1 MLSGL
6 FFKYRLP
13 YPAVLTAALAVI
25 VAALLACGGDAEPS
39 TPPQAPETPTVAP
52 TSRPAVSATVNPG
65 PRPTDV
71 PSASTAPS
79 ATDTPASEPTTVPSA
94 PTLAPPTE
102 EELGGGSPEL
112 FVQVFDQ
119 GREGS
124 SFRPTS
130 EFAAAAQPLAEGEK
144 LKVGIIF
151 VGSQRDL
158 GWNQASASGADYLEQ
173 VFSDVEVLRAEN
185 IPETVAVQAV
195 AEQMIQ
201 DGATIVIP
209 TSFGYS
215 DPIKAI
221 IDKHP
226 EVMFLHLGDLEIFEN
241 YGSFFANIWQLE
253 YAAGRAAGSSTTS
266 NKLGFIAAFPIP
278 SSLLNINAFHLGA
291 QSVNPD
297 VETTVVFTSDW
308 CDPGKQVTAVKTMT
322 DVGVDA
328 LSLQQD
334 CTKTVVEAA
343 ERAGAW
349 VTGFHYDA
357 SAAAPNYWITG
368 ATWNWGPIM
377 AQVVHEIRTGVYRS
391 SVKLA
396 GIEAGWAKLA
406 PLGGGVSDETRQMV
420 LDTVEG
426 LRDGSISPFTGPIYD
441 QDGGVRIAEGETATD
456 EYLQGVDW
464 LAQGIVGRTN

>member
-6 FFKYRLP
+6 FTKFRSPIL
-13 YPAVLTAALAVI
+13 PAVLTASLVALLSVALA
-25 VAALLACGGDAEPS
+25 ACGESHPTATE
-39 TPPQAPETPTVAP
+39 APLA
-52 TSRPAVSATVNPG
+52 PG
-65 PRPTDV
+65 PTATAV
-71 PSASTAPS
+71 PAGFVPDLPLPS
-79 ATDTPASEPTTVPSA
+79 SEQ
-94 PTLAPPTE
+94 
-102 EELGGGSPEL
+102 LGGGSPQE
-112 FVQVFDQ
+112 FIKVFDE
-119 GREGS
+119 GRANS
-124 SFRPTS
+124 SFRPTAD
-130 EFAAAAQPLAEGEK
+130 FAAAAKPLGEGEN

-158 GWNQASASGADYLEQ
+158 GWNQAAAAGADYVEQ
-173 VFSDVEVLRAEN
+173 TLPNVEVIRAEN
-185 IPETVAVQAV
+185 IPETVEVQAV
-195 AEQMIQ
+195 AEQMIR

-215 DPIKAI
+215 DPTKAI
-221 IDKHP
+221 LEKHP
-226 EVMFLHLGDLEIFEN
+226 EVMFLHLGDLEIYEN

-253 YAAGRAAGSSTTS
+253 YAAGRAAGETTQS

-278 SSLLNINAFHLGA
+278 SSMLNINAFHLGA

-308 CDPGKQVTAVKTMT
+308 CDPAKQVTAVNTMT
-322 DVGVDA
+322 DAGVDV

-334 CTKTVVEAA
+334 CTKTVIEAA
-343 ERAGAW
+343 ERAGVS

-357 SAAAPNYWITG
+357 SAAAPNSWITG

-377 AQVVHEIRTGVYRS
+377 AQVIHEIRTGVYQS

-396 GIEAGWAKLA
+396 GIEAGWARLA
-406 PLGGGVSDETRQMV
+406 PFGTSVPEETRQLV

-426 LRDGSISPFTGPIYD
+426 LRDGSIQPFTGPIYD
-441 QDGGVRIAEGETATD
+441 QDGEVRIAEGEVATD

-464 LAQGIVGRTN
+464 LVQGIVGRTN

>member
-6 FFKYRLP
+6 FTKIRLP
-13 YPAVLTAALAVI
+13 IPAVLTVALAVL
-25 VAALLACGGDAEPS
+25 VAAMLACGES
-39 TPPQAPETPTVAP
+39 ETPTPTSAPPGLAP
-52 TSRPAVSATVNPG
+52 TA
-65 PRPTDV
+65 
-71 PSASTAPS
+71 
-79 ATDTPASEPTTVPSA
+79 
-94 PTLAPPTE
+94 TLAPPAPASLAAPSME
-102 EELGGGSPEL
+102 LLGGGSPDE
-112 FVQVFDQ
+112 FMEVFEQ
-119 GREGS
+119 GRANS
-124 SFRPTS
+124 SFRPTGD
-130 EFAAAAQPLAEGEK
+130 FAAAARPLAEGEK

-158 GWNQASASGADYLEQ
+158 GWNQAAASGADYLEQ
-173 VFSDVEVLRAEN
+173 VFPDVEVLRAEN
-185 IPETVAVQAV
+185 VPETVEVQAV
-195 AEQMIQ
+195 AEQMIR

-215 DPIKAI
+215 DPTKAI
-221 IDKHP
+221 IEKHP
-226 EVMFLHLGDLEIFEN
+226 EIMFLHLGDLEIFEN

-253 YAAGRAAGSSTTS
+253 YAAGRAAVKVTKS

-308 CDPGKQVTAVKTMT
+308 CDPAKQVTAVNTMT
-322 DVGVDA
+322 DVGVDV

-343 ERAGAW
+343 ERAEVW

-377 AQVVHEIRTGVYRS
+377 AQIIHEIRTGVYRS

-406 PLGGGVSDETRQMV
+406 PFGGSVDDETRQLV

-441 QDGGVRIAEGETATD
+441 QDGGVRIADGETATD

>member
-6 FFKYRLP
+6 LTKHRFP
-13 YPAVLTAALAVI
+13 IIPAVLTALLAVLI
-25 VAALLACGGDAEPS
+25 FSLLACGEADPTA
-39 TPPQAPETPTVAP
+39 TVAP
-52 TSRPAVSATVNPG
+52 SVSLPELAL
-65 PRPTDV
+65 
-71 PSASTAPS
+71 PS
-79 ATDTPASEPTTVPSA
+79 
-94 PTLAPPTE
+94 TE
-102 EELGGGSPEL
+102 QLGGGSQQK
-112 FVQVFDQ
+112 FIDVFDE
-119 GREGS
+119 GRANS
-124 SFRPTS
+124 SFRPTGD
-130 EFAAAAQPLAEGEK
+130 FAAAAEPLGEGEK

-158 GWNQASASGADYLEQ
+158 GWNQAAAAGADYVEQ
-173 VFSDVEVLRAEN
+173 TLPDIEVIRAEN
-185 IPETVAVQAV
+185 IPETAQVQAV
-195 AEQMIQ
+195 AEQMIR

-215 DPIKAI
+215 DPTKAI
-221 IDKHP
+221 LEKHP
-226 EVMFLHLGDLEIFEN
+226 EIVFLHLGDLEIYEN

-253 YAAGRAAGSSTTS
+253 YAAGRAAGKTTQS

-291 QSVNPD
+291 RSVNPD
-297 VETTVVFTSDW
+297 AETTVVFTSDW

-322 DVGVDA
+322 DAGVDV

-334 CTKTVVEAA
+334 CTKTVIEAA
-343 ERAGAW
+343 ERAGVW

-368 ATWNWGPIM
+368 ATWNWGPVM
-377 AQVVHEIRTGVYRS
+377 AQVIHEIRTGVYQS

-406 PLGGGVSDETRQMV
+406 PFGSGVPDETKQLV

-464 LAQGIVGRTN
+464 LVQGIVGRTN

>member
-6 FFKYRLP
+6 FTKLTIP
-13 YPAVLTAALAVI
+13 IPAVLAAAMIAL
-25 VAALLACGGDAEPS
+25 VAAMMACGGEA
-39 TPPQAPETPTVAP
+39 AP
-52 TSRPAVSATVNPG
+52 TAT
-65 PRPTDV
+65 
-71 PSASTAPS
+71 
-79 ATDTPASEPTTVPSA
+79 SA
-94 PTLAPPTE
+94 PLAPPPTATAVPPGFVPDLALPSKE
-102 EELGGGSPEL
+102 LLGGGSPQK
-112 FVQVFDQ
+112 FIQVFDE
-119 GREGS
+119 GRADS
-124 SFRPTS
+124 SFRPAS
-130 EFAAAAQPLAEGEK
+130 EFAAAAKPLGEGEK
-144 LKVGIIF
+144 LKVGVIF

-158 GWNQASASGADYLEQ
+158 GWNQAAAAGADYVEQ
-173 VFSDVEVLRAEN
+173 TLPDVEVIRAEN
-185 IPETVAVQAV
+185 IPETVEVQAV
-195 AEQMIQ
+195 AEQMIR
-201 DGATIVIP
+201 DGASIVIP

-215 DPIKAI
+215 DPTKAI
-221 IDKHP
+221 LEKHP
-226 EVMFLHLGDLEIFEN
+226 EIVFLHLGDLEIYEN

-253 YAAGRAAGSSTTS
+253 YAAGRAAGKTTQS

-322 DVGVDA
+322 DAGVDV

-334 CTKTVVEAA
+334 CTKTVIEAA
-343 ERAGAW
+343 ERAGVW

-357 SAAAPNYWITG
+357 STAAPNYWITG

-377 AQVVHEIRTGVYRS
+377 AQVIHEIRTGVYQS

-406 PLGGGVSDETRQMV
+406 PFGGSVPEETQTLV

-441 QDGGVRIAEGETATD
+441 QDGEVRIAEGETATD

>member
-1 MLSGL
+1 MRALLSGL
-6 FFKYRLP
+6 FSKFRLP
-13 YPAVLTAALAVI
+13 HTAVLTAALAVV
-25 VAALLACGGDAEPS
+25 VAAMLACGEGH
-39 TPPQAPETPTVAP
+39 TPTALPATPTVVVEAP
-52 TSRPAVSATVNPG
+52 TDSPAPV
-65 PRPTDV
+65 PTDV
-71 PSASTAPS
+71 PAVASLELPS
-79 ATDTPASEPTTVPSA
+79 
-94 PTLAPPTE
+94 TE
-102 EELGGGSPEL
+102 QLGGGSPDL
-112 FVQVFDQ
+112 FIQVFDD
-119 GREGS
+119 GRAGS
-124 SFRPTS
+124 DFRPTS

-151 VGSQRDL
+151 VGSQQDL
-158 GWNQASASGADYLEQ
+158 GWNQAAASGADYLEQ
-173 VFSDVEVLRAEN
+173 VFGDVEVLRAEN
-185 IPETVAVQAV
+185 IPETVEVQAV
-195 AEQMIQ
+195 AEQMIEQ
-201 DGATIVIP
+201 GATIVIP

-253 YAAGRAAGSSTTS
+253 YAAGRAAGTATTS

-278 SSLLNINAFHLGA
+278 SSMLNINAFHLGA

-322 DVGVDA
+322 DVGVDV

-334 CTKTVVEAA
+334 CTKTVIEAA
-343 ERAGAW
+343 ERAGVW

-377 AQVVHEIRTGVYRS
+377 AQIVHEIRTGLYQS

-406 PLGGGVSDETRQMV
+406 PFGGGVDDETQQLV

-426 LRDGSISPFTGPIYD
+426 LRDGSIQPFTGPIYD

-464 LAQGIVGRTN
+464 LAQGVVGRTN

>member
-1 MLSGL
+1 MRDLLSGL
-6 FFKYRLP
+6 FAKLRLSNL
-13 YPAVLTAALAVI
+13 AVLTAVLAVL
-25 VAALLACGGDAEPS
+25 VAAAIACGAETQDTIATS
-39 TPPQAPETPTVAP
+39 APDLA
-52 TSRPAVSATVNPG
+52 
-65 PRPTDV
+65 
-71 PSASTAPS
+71 APS
-79 ATDTPASEPTTVPSA
+79 VEQ
-94 PTLAPPTE
+94 
-102 EELGGGSPEL
+102 LGGGSPDK
-112 FVQVFDQ
+112 FIKVFEE
-119 GREGS
+119 GRAGS
-124 SFRPTS
+124 SFRPTAD
-130 EFAAAAQPLAEGEK
+130 FAAAAKPPGEGEK
-144 LKVGIIF
+144 LKLGIIF

-158 GWNQASASGADYLEQ
+158 GWNQAASAGADYVEQ
-173 VFSDVEVLRAEN
+173 VFPDIEVLRAEN
-185 IPETVAVQAV
+185 IPETVEVQAV
-195 AEQMIQ
+195 AEQMIDQ
-201 DGATIVIP
+201 GATIVIP
-209 TSFGYS
+209 TSFGHS
-215 DPIKAI
+215 DPTKAI
-221 IDKHP
+221 IEKHP

-253 YAAGRAAGSSTTS
+253 YAAGRAAGKTTQS

-278 SSLLNINAFHLGA
+278 SSMLNINAFHLGA

-308 CDPGKQVTAVKTMT
+308 CDPAKQVTAVSTMT
-322 DVGVDA
+322 DAGVDV

-343 ERAGAW
+343 ERAGVW

-377 AQVVHEIRTGVYRS
+377 AQIIQEIRTGIYKS

-406 PLGGGVSDETRQMV
+406 PFGAGVPEETRTLV

-426 LRDGSISPFTGPIYD
+426 LRDGSIQPFTGPIYD
-441 QDGGVRIAEGETATD
+441 QDGTVRIAAGETATD

-464 LAQGIVGRTN
+464 LAEGIVGRTN

>member
-6 FFKYRLP
+6 FTKFRFP
-13 YPAVLTAALAVI
+13 FPAVLTATLAVL
-25 VAALLACGGDAEPS
+25 VVALLACGGEAD
-39 TPPQAPETPTVAP
+39 AP
-52 TSRPAVSATVNPG
+52 TA
-65 PRPTDV
+65 
-71 PSASTAPS
+71 
-79 ATDTPASEPTTVPSA
+79 TTVPDTPPPTATPAPPAASLAA
-94 PTLAPPTE
+94 PTME
-102 EELGGGSPEL
+102 QLGGGSPEK
-112 FVQVFDQ
+112 FMEVFEQ
-119 GREGS
+119 GRARS

-130 EFAAAAQPLAEGEK
+130 EFAAAARPLAEGEK

-151 VGSQRDL
+151 TGSQRDL
-158 GWNQASASGADYLEQ
+158 GWNQASAAGADYVEQ
-173 VFSDVEVLRAEN
+173 AFPDIEVLRAEN
-185 IPETVAVQAV
+185 IPETVEVQAV
-195 AEQMIQ
+195 AEQMIR

-226 EVMFLHLGDLEIFEN
+226 EVMFLHLGDLDIFEN

-253 YAAGRAAGSSTTS
+253 YAAGRAAGTVTKS
-266 NKLGFIAAFPIP
+266 NKLGFIGAFPIP
-278 SSLLNINAFHLGA
+278 PTLLNINAFHLGA

-297 VETTVVFTSDW
+297 VSTTVVLTNDW

-322 DVGVDA
+322 DAGVDV

-343 ERAGAW
+343 ERAEVW

-357 SAAAPNYWITG
+357 SAAAPGYWLTG

-377 AQVVHEIRTGVYRS
+377 AQVIHEIRTGVYRS

-406 PLGGGVSDETRQMV
+406 PFGGSVSEDTQQLV
-420 LDTVEG
+420 LDTVGG

-441 QDGGVRIAEGETATD
+441 QDGEVRIAAGETATD
-456 EYLQGVDW
+456 AYLQGVDW

>member
-6 FFKYRLP
+6 FAKLRLSNL
-13 YPAVLTAALAVI
+13 AVLTAVLAVL
-25 VAALLACGGDAEPS
+25 VAAAIACGAE
-39 TPPQAPETPTVAP
+39 TQDT
-52 TSRPAVSATVNPG
+52 
-65 PRPTDV
+65 
-71 PSASTAPS
+71 TAPS
-79 ATDTPASEPTTVPSA
+79 APDLAAPSV
-94 PTLAPPTE
+94 E
-102 EELGGGSPEL
+102 QLGGGSPDKFIE
-112 FVQVFDQ
+112 VFEE
-119 GREGS
+119 GRAGS
-124 SFRPTS
+124 SFRPTAD
-130 EFAAAAQPLAEGEK
+130 FAAAAKPPGEGEK
-144 LKVGIIF
+144 LKLGIIF

-158 GWNQASASGADYLEQ
+158 GWNQAASAGADYVEQ
-173 VFSDVEVLRAEN
+173 VFPDIEVLRAEN
-185 IPETVAVQAV
+185 IPETVEVQAV
-195 AEQMIQ
+195 AEQMIDQ
-201 DGATIVIP
+201 GATIVIP
-209 TSFGYS
+209 TSFGHS
-215 DPIKAI
+215 DPTKAI
-221 IDKHP
+221 IEKHP

-253 YAAGRAAGSSTTS
+253 YAAGRAAGKTTQS

-278 SSLLNINAFHLGA
+278 SSMLNINAFHLGA

-308 CDPGKQVTAVKTMT
+308 CDPAKQVTAVSTMT
-322 DVGVDA
+322 DAGVDV

-343 ERAGAW
+343 ERAGVW

-377 AQVVHEIRTGVYRS
+377 AQIIQEIRTGVYKS

-406 PLGGGVSDETRQMV
+406 PFGAGVPEETRTLV

-426 LRDGSISPFTGPIYD
+426 LRDGSIQPFTGPIYD
-441 QDGGVRIAEGETATD
+441 QDGTVRIAAGETATD
-456 EYLQGVDW
+456 EYLRGVDW
-464 LAQGIVGRTN
+464 LAEGIVGRTN

>member
-6 FFKYRLP
+6 FTKIRLP
-13 YPAVLTAALAVI
+13 IPAVLTVALAVL
-25 VAALLACGGDAEPS
+25 VAAMLACGES
-39 TPPQAPETPTVAP
+39 ETPTPTSAPPALAP
-52 TSRPAVSATVNPG
+52 TA
-65 PRPTDV
+65 
-71 PSASTAPS
+71 
-79 ATDTPASEPTTVPSA
+79 
-94 PTLAPPTE
+94 TLAPPAPASLAAPSME
-102 EELGGGSPEL
+102 LLGGGSPDE
-112 FVQVFDQ
+112 FMEVFEQ
-119 GREGS
+119 GRANS
-124 SFRPTS
+124 SFRPTGD
-130 EFAAAAQPLAEGEK
+130 FAAAARPLAEGEK

-158 GWNQASASGADYLEQ
+158 GWNQAAASGADYLEQ
-173 VFSDVEVLRAEN
+173 VFPDVEVLRAEN
-185 IPETVAVQAV
+185 VPETVEVQAV
-195 AEQMIQ
+195 AEQMIR

-215 DPIKAI
+215 DPTKAI
-221 IDKHP
+221 IEKHP
-226 EVMFLHLGDLEIFEN
+226 EIMFLHLGDLEIFEN

-253 YAAGRAAGSSTTS
+253 YAAGRAAGKVTKS

-308 CDPGKQVTAVKTMT
+308 CDPAKQVTAVNTMT
-322 DVGVDA
+322 DAGVDV

-343 ERAGAW
+343 ERAEVW

-377 AQVVHEIRTGVYRS
+377 AQIIHEIRTGVYRS

-406 PLGGGVSDETRQMV
+406 PFGGSVDDETRQLV

-441 QDGGVRIAEGETATD
+441 QDGGVRIADGETATD

>member
-1 MLSGL
+1 M
-6 FFKYRLP
+6 
-13 YPAVLTAALAVI
+13 
-25 VAALLACGGDAEPS
+25 E
-39 TPPQAPETPTVAP
+39 Q
-52 TSRPAVSATVNPG
+52 
-65 PRPTDV
+65 
-71 PSASTAPS
+71 
-79 ATDTPASEPTTVPSA
+79 
-94 PTLAPPTE
+94 
-102 EELGGGSPEL
+102 LGGGSPQE
-112 FVQVFDQ
+112 FINVFNE
-119 GREGS
+119 GRAGS
-124 SFRPTS
+124 SFRPTA
-130 EFAAAAQPLAEGEK
+130 EFAAAAKPLADGEK

-158 GWNQASASGADYLEQ
+158 GWNQASASGADYVEQ
-173 VFSDVEVLRAEN
+173 TLPDIEVIRAEN
-185 IPETVAVQAV
+185 IPETVEVQAV

-215 DPIKAI
+215 DPIKSI
-221 IDKHP
+221 LDKHP

-253 YAAGRAAGSSTTS
+253 YAAGRAAGTITKS

-291 QSVNPD
+291 QSVNPE

-308 CDPGKQVTAVKTMT
+308 CDPAKQVTAVATMT
-322 DVGVDA
+322 GAGVDV

-334 CTKTVVEAA
+334 CTKTVIEAA
-343 ERAGAW
+343 ERAGVW

-357 SAAAPNYWITG
+357 SAAAPNYWVTG
-368 ATWNWGPIM
+368 AAWNWGPIM
-377 AQVVHEIRTGVYRS
+377 AQVIHEIRTGVYRS

-406 PLGGGVSDETRQMV
+406 PFGSGVPDETKQLV
-420 LDTVEG
+420 LDTVQG
-426 LRDGSISPFTGPIYD
+426 LREGSISPFTGPVYG
-441 QDGGVRIAEGETATD
+441 QNGEVRIAEGETASD

>member
-6 FFKYRLP
+6 FTKIRLP
-13 YPAVLTAALAVI
+13 IPAVLTIALAVL
-25 VAALLACGGDAEPS
+25 VAAMLACGES
-39 TPPQAPETPTVAP
+39 ETPTPTSAPPALAP
-52 TSRPAVSATVNPG
+52 TA
-65 PRPTDV
+65 
-71 PSASTAPS
+71 
-79 ATDTPASEPTTVPSA
+79 
-94 PTLAPPTE
+94 TLAPPAPASLAAPSME
-102 EELGGGSPEL
+102 LLGGGSPDE
-112 FVQVFDQ
+112 FMKVFEQ
-119 GREGS
+119 GRANS
-124 SFRPTS
+124 SFRPTGD
-130 EFAAAAQPLAEGEK
+130 FAAAARPLAEGEK

-158 GWNQASASGADYLEQ
+158 GWNQAAASGADYLEQ
-173 VFSDVEVLRAEN
+173 VFPDVEVLRAEN
-185 IPETVAVQAV
+185 VPETVEVQAV
-195 AEQMIQ
+195 AEQMIR

-215 DPIKAI
+215 DPTKAI
-221 IDKHP
+221 IEKHP
-226 EVMFLHLGDLEIFEN
+226 EIMFLHLGDLEIFEN

-253 YAAGRAAGSSTTS
+253 YAAGRAAGKVTKS

-291 QSVNPD
+291 QSINPN

-308 CDPGKQVTAVKTMT
+308 CDPAKQVTAVNTMT
-322 DVGVDA
+322 DAGVDV

-343 ERAGAW
+343 ERAEVW

-377 AQVVHEIRTGVYRS
+377 AQIIHEIRTGVYRS

-406 PLGGGVSDETRQMV
+406 PFGGSVDDETRQLV

-441 QDGGVRIAEGETATD
+441 QDGGVRIADGETATD

>member
-6 FFKYRLP
+6 FNKIAIP
-13 YPAVLTAALAVI
+13 IPAVLTAALTALV
-25 VAALLACGGDAEPS
+25 VAAMACGGE
-39 TPPQAPETPTVAP
+39 
-52 TSRPAVSATVNPG
+52 
-65 PRPTDV
+65 
-71 PSASTAPS
+71 
-79 ATDTPASEPTTVPSA
+79 
-94 PTLAPPTE
+94 APPTATSALLVPPPTATAVPPGFVPDLPLPSKE
-102 EELGGGSPEL
+102 LLGGGSPQK
-112 FVQVFDQ
+112 FIQVFDE
-119 GREGS
+119 GRADS

-130 EFAAAAQPLAEGEK
+130 EFAAAAKALGEGEK

-158 GWNQASASGADYLEQ
+158 GWNQAAAAGADYVEQ
-173 VFSDVEVLRAEN
+173 TLPDVEVIRAEN
-185 IPETVAVQAV
+185 IPETVEVQAV
-195 AEQMIQ
+195 AEQMIR

-215 DPIKAI
+215 DPTKAI
-221 IDKHP
+221 LEKHS
-226 EVMFLHLGDLEIFEN
+226 EIVFLHLGDLEIYEN

-253 YAAGRAAGSSTTS
+253 YAAGRAAGKTTKS

-278 SSLLNINAFHLGA
+278 SSMLNINAFHLGA

-322 DVGVDA
+322 DAGIDV

-334 CTKTVVEAA
+334 CTKTVIEAA
-343 ERAGAW
+343 ERAGVW

-377 AQVVHEIRTGVYRS
+377 AQVIHEIRTGVYQS

-406 PLGGGVSDETRQMV
+406 PFGDSVPEETQKLV
-420 LDTVEG
+420 LDAVEG

-441 QDGGVRIAEGETATD
+441 QDGEIRIAEGETASD

-464 LAQGIVGRTN
+464 LVQGVVGRTN

>member
-6 FFKYRLP
+6 STKLRLP
-13 YPAVLTAALAVI
+13 IIAVLTAALAALF
-25 VAALLACGGDAEPS
+25 VALAGCGEADTPAAEL
-39 TPPQAPETPTVAP
+39 A
-52 TSRPAVSATVNPG
+52 
-65 PRPTDV
+65 
-71 PSASTAPS
+71 APS
-79 ATDTPASEPTTVPSA
+79 AAPLDAPSE
-94 PTLAPPTE
+94 E
-102 EELGGGSPEL
+102 QLGGASPQE
-112 FVQVFDQ
+112 FIKVFDE
-119 GREGS
+119 GRAGS
-124 SFRPTS
+124 SFRQTG
-130 EFAAAAQPLAEGEK
+130 EFAAAARPLPDGEK

-158 GWNQASASGADYLEQ
+158 GWNQAASAGADYVEQ
-173 VFSDVEVLRAEN
+173 VLPDVEFLRAEN
-185 IPETVAVQAV
+185 IPETVEVQAV
-195 AEQMIQ
+195 AEQMIEQ
-201 DGATIVIP
+201 GASIVIP

-215 DPIKAI
+215 DPTKAI
-221 IDKHP
+221 IEKHP

-253 YAAGRAAGSSTTS
+253 YAAGRAAGKTTES

-278 SSLLNINAFHLGA
+278 PSLLNINAFHLGA

-297 VETTVVFTSDW
+297 VQTTVVFTSDW
-308 CDPGKQVTAVKTMT
+308 CDPAKQVTAVNTMT
-322 DVGVDA
+322 GAGVDV

-334 CTKTVVEAA
+334 CTKTIVEAA
-343 ERAGAW
+343 EREGVS

-357 SAAAPNYWITG
+357 SAAAPKSWITG

-377 AQVVHEIRTGVYRS
+377 AQIIHEIRTGVYKS

-406 PLGGGVSDETRQMV
+406 PFGSEVPDETKQLV

-426 LRDGSISPFTGPIYD
+426 LRDGSIQPFTGPIYD
-441 QDGGVRIAEGETATD
+441 QDGTVRIAAGETATD

>member
-6 FFKYRLP
+6 IFRYQHLN
-13 YPAVLTAALAVI
+13 PAVLTALLAVL
-25 VAALLACGGDAEPS
+25 VAALLACGAEEHTPEPTS
-39 TPPQAPETPTVAP
+39 PPQPPTAVPAQAATSVP
-52 TSRPAVSATVNPG
+52 T
-65 PRPTDV
+65 
-71 PSASTAPS
+71 
-79 ATDTPASEPTTVPSA
+79 E
-94 PTLAPPTE
+94 APPPTQAAMVAE
-102 EELGGGSPEL
+102 LPLPTMEELGGGSPEL
-112 FVQVFDQ
+112 FIQVFEE
-119 GREGS
+119 GRERS
-124 SFRPTS
+124 EFRPTS
-130 EFAAAAQPLAEGEK
+130 EFAAAARPLAEGEK

-151 VGSQRDL
+151 VGSQQDL
-158 GWNQASASGADYLEQ
+158 GWNQASAAGADYLEQ
-173 VFSDVEVLRAEN
+173 VFNDVEVLRAEN
-185 IPETVAVQAV
+185 IPETVDVQAV
-195 AEQMIQ
+195 AEQMIEQ
-201 DGATIVIP
+201 GATIVIP

-226 EVMFLHLGDLEIFEN
+226 EVMFLHLGDLDIYEN

-253 YAAGRAAGSSTTS
+253 YAAGRAAGSVTESD
-266 NKLGFIAAFPIP
+266 KLGFIAAFPIP
-278 SSLLNINAFHLGA
+278 SSMLNINAFHLGA

-308 CDPGKQVTAVKTMT
+308 CDPAKQVTAVNTLT
-322 DVGVDA
+322 DAGVDA

-343 ERAGAW
+343 ERAGVW

-396 GIEAGWAKLA
+396 GIDAGWAKLA
-406 PLGGGVSDETRQMV
+406 PFGEGVPEETKQLV

-426 LRDGSISPFTGPIYD
+426 LREGGIQPFTGPIYD
-441 QDGGVRIAEGETATD
+441 QDGEIRISDGEVATD

-464 LAQGIVGRTN
+464 LVEGIVGRTN

>member
-6 FFKYRLP
+6 LTKFRFPIL
-13 YPAVLTAALAVI
+13 PAVLTASL
-25 VAALLACGGDAEPS
+25 ALLVLSLVACGEADPTSTTAPLAPGPTS
-39 TPPQAPETPTVAP
+39 TPVPPGYVPDLALPTA
-52 TSRPAVSATVNPG
+52 
-65 PRPTDV
+65 
-71 PSASTAPS
+71 
-79 ATDTPASEPTTVPSA
+79 EQ
-94 PTLAPPTE
+94 
-102 EELGGGSPEL
+102 LGGGSPQE
-112 FVQVFDQ
+112 FIEVFDQ
-119 GREGS
+119 GRANS
-124 SFRPTS
+124 SFRPTGD
-130 EFAAAAQPLAEGEK
+130 FAAAARPLGEGEK

-158 GWNQASASGADYLEQ
+158 GWNQAAASGADYVEQ
-173 VFSDVEVLRAEN
+173 TLPNVEILRAEN
-185 IPETVAVQAV
+185 IPETVEVQAV
-195 AEQMIQ
+195 AEQMIR

-215 DPIKAI
+215 DPTKAI
-221 IDKHP
+221 LEKHP
-226 EVMFLHLGDLEIFEN
+226 ETVFLHLGDLEIYEN

-253 YAAGRAAGSSTTS
+253 YAAGKAAGATTKS

-278 SSLLNINAFHLGA
+278 SSMLNINAFHLGA

-322 DVGVDA
+322 DAGVDV

-334 CTKTVVEAA
+334 CTKTVIEAA
-343 ERAGAW
+343 ERAGVW

-377 AQVVHEIRTGVYRS
+377 AQIIHEIRTGVYRS

-396 GIEAGWAKLA
+396 GIEAGWARLA
-406 PLGGGVSDETRQMV
+406 PFGEAVPEETQQLV

-441 QDGGVRIAEGETATD
+441 QDGEVRIAEGETATD

-464 LAQGIVGRTN
+464 LVQGVVGRTN

>member
-6 FFKYRLP
+6 FTKLTIP
-13 YPAVLTAALAVI
+13 IPAVLAAVLPAL
-25 VAALLACGGDAEPS
+25 VAAMMACGGEA
-39 TPPQAPETPTVAP
+39 AP
-52 TSRPAVSATVNPG
+52 TATSAPLA
-65 PRPTDV
+65 PPPT
-71 PSASTAPS
+71 A
-79 ATDTPASEPTTVPSA
+79 TTVPPGFVPDLALPSA
-94 PTLAPPTE
+94 E
-102 EELGGGSPEL
+102 ILGGGSSQK
-112 FVQVFDQ
+112 FIQVFNN
-119 GREGS
+119 GRANS
-124 SFRPTS
+124 SFRPTG
-130 EFAAAAQPLAEGEK
+130 EFAAAAKPLGEGEK
-144 LKVGIIF
+144 LKIGIIF

-158 GWNQASASGADYLEQ
+158 GWNQAAAAGADYVERTLPN
-173 VFSDVEVLRAEN
+173 VEVIRAEN
-185 IPETVAVQAV
+185 IPETVEVQAV
-195 AEQMIQ
+195 AEQMIR

-215 DPIKAI
+215 DPTKAI
-221 IDKHP
+221 LEKHP
-226 EVMFLHLGDLEIFEN
+226 EIVFLHLGDLEIYEN

-253 YAAGRAAGSSTTS
+253 YAAGRAAGKTTKS

-322 DVGVDA
+322 DAGVDV

-334 CTKTVVEAA
+334 CTKTVIEAA
-343 ERAGAW
+343 ERAGVW

-377 AQVVHEIRTGVYRS
+377 AQVIHEIRTGVYQS

-406 PLGGGVSDETRQMV
+406 PFGGSVPEETQKLV

-441 QDGGVRIAEGETATD
+441 QDGEVRIAEGETATD

-464 LAQGIVGRTN
+464 LVQGVVGRTN

>member
-1 MLSGL
+1 
-6 FFKYRLP
+6 LP
-13 YPAVLTAALAVI
+13 SKEL
-25 VAALLACGGDAEPS
+25 
-39 TPPQAPETPTVAP
+39 
-52 TSRPAVSATVNPG
+52 
-65 PRPTDV
+65 
-71 PSASTAPS
+71 
-79 ATDTPASEPTTVPSA
+79 
-94 PTLAPPTE
+94 
-102 EELGGGSPEL
+102 LGGGSPQK
-112 FVQVFDQ
+112 FIQVFDE
-119 GREGS
+119 GRANS
-124 SFRPTS
+124 SFRPTG
-130 EFAAAAQPLAEGEK
+130 EFAAAAKPLAEGEK

-158 GWNQASASGADYLEQ
+158 GWNQAAAAGADYVEQ
-173 VFSDVEVLRAEN
+173 TLPDIEVIRAEN
-185 IPETVAVQAV
+185 IPETVEVQAV
-195 AEQMIQ
+195 AEQMIR

-215 DPIKAI
+215 DPTKAI
-221 IDKHP
+221 LEKHP
-226 EVMFLHLGDLEIFEN
+226 EIVFLHLGDLEIYEN

-253 YAAGRAAGSSTTS
+253 YAAGRAAGKTTKS

-278 SSLLNINAFHLGA
+278 SSMLNINAFHLGA

-322 DVGVDA
+322 DAGVDV

-334 CTKTVVEAA
+334 CTKTVIEAA
-343 ERAGAW
+343 ERAGVW

-377 AQVVHEIRTGVYRS
+377 AQVIHEIRTGVYQS

-406 PLGGGVSDETRQMV
+406 PFGESVPEETQKLV
-420 LDTVEG
+420 LDSVEG

-441 QDGGVRIAEGETATD
+441 QDGEIRIAEGETATD

-464 LAQGIVGRTN
+464 LVQGVVGRTN

>member
-6 FFKYRLP
+6 LTKIRTPIL
-13 YPAVLTAALAVI
+13 PAVLTASLVL
-25 VAALLACGGDAEPS
+25 VLLACGSEAQPTATSEPL
-39 TPPQAPETPTVAP
+39 APAP
-52 TSRPAVSATVNPG
+52 TATAVPAG
-65 PRPTDV
+65 FV
-71 PSASTAPS
+71 PDLPLPS
-79 ATDTPASEPTTVPSA
+79 KE
-94 PTLAPPTE
+94 L
-102 EELGGGSPEL
+102 LGGGFPQE
-112 FVQVFDQ
+112 FIKVFDD
-119 GREGS
+119 GRAGS
-124 SFRPTS
+124 SFRPTG
-130 EFAAAAQPLAEGEK
+130 EFAAAAEPLGEGEN

-158 GWNQASASGADYLEQ
+158 GWNQAAAAGADYVEQ
-173 VFSDVEVLRAEN
+173 TLPNIEVLRAEN
-185 IPETVAVQAV
+185 IPETAQVQAV
-195 AEQMIQ
+195 AEQMIR

-215 DPIKAI
+215 DPTKAI
-221 IDKHP
+221 LEKHP

-253 YAAGRAAGSSTTS
+253 YAAGRAAGETTES

-278 SSLLNINAFHLGA
+278 SSMLNINAFHLGA

-308 CDPGKQVTAVKTMT
+308 CDPAKQVTAVNAMT
-322 DVGVDA
+322 DAGVDV

-334 CTKTVVEAA
+334 CTKTVIEAA
-343 ERAGAW
+343 ERAGVG

-357 SAAAPNYWITG
+357 SAAAPNSWITG

-377 AQVVHEIRTGVYRS
+377 AQVIHEIRTGVYQS

-406 PLGGGVSDETRQMV
+406 PFGGSVPEETQQLV

-426 LRDGSISPFTGPIYD
+426 LRDGSIQPFTGPIYD
-441 QDGGVRIAEGETATD
+441 QDGEVRIPEGEIATD

-464 LAQGIVGRTN
+464 LVQGIVGRTN

>member
-1 MLSGL
+1 MYAVLLGL
-6 FFKYRLP
+6 FSKFRIP
-13 YPAVLTAALAVI
+13 IPAVLTAALAVL
-25 VAALLACGGDAEPS
+25 VAAMLACGGS
-39 TPPQAPETPTVAP
+39 ETPTP
-52 TSRPAVSATVNPG
+52 TPTVL
-65 PRPTDV
+65 
-71 PSASTAPS
+71 APS
-79 ATDTPASEPTTVPSA
+79 PTATSAPPAPASLATPSME
-94 PTLAPPTE
+94 L
-102 EELGGGSPEL
+102 LGGGSPDE
-112 FVQVFDQ
+112 FMEVFEQ
-119 GREGS
+119 GRANS
-124 SFRPTS
+124 AFRPTGD
-130 EFAAAAQPLAEGEK
+130 FAAAARPLAEGEK

-158 GWNQASASGADYLEQ
+158 GWNQAAASGADYVEQ
-173 VFSDVEVLRAEN
+173 VFPDVEVIRAEN
-185 IPETVAVQAV
+185 VPETVEVQAV
-195 AEQMIQ
+195 AEQMIR

-215 DPIKAI
+215 DPTKAI
-221 IDKHP
+221 LEKHP
-226 EVMFLHLGDLEIFEN
+226 ETMFLHLGDLEIFEN

-253 YAAGRAAGSSTTS
+253 YAAGRAAGTVTKS

-297 VETTVVFTSDW
+297 METTVVFTSDW
-308 CDPGKQVTAVKTMT
+308 CDPAKQVTAVNTLT
-322 DVGVDA
+322 DAGVDV

-343 ERAGAW
+343 ERAGVW

-377 AQVVHEIRTGVYRS
+377 AQIIQEIRTGVYRS

-406 PLGGGVSDETRQMV
+406 PFGSSVDDETRQLV
-420 LDTVEG
+420 LDAVEG

-441 QDGGVRIAEGETATD
+441 QDGEVRIADGETATD

>member
-6 FFKYRLP
+6 FTKIRLP
-13 YPAVLTAALAVI
+13 IPAVLTVALAVL
-25 VAALLACGGDAEPS
+25 VAAMLACGES
-39 TPPQAPETPTVAP
+39 ETPTPTSAPPALAP
-52 TSRPAVSATVNPG
+52 TA
-65 PRPTDV
+65 
-71 PSASTAPS
+71 
-79 ATDTPASEPTTVPSA
+79 
-94 PTLAPPTE
+94 TLAPPAPASLAAPSME
-102 EELGGGSPEL
+102 LLGGGSPDE
-112 FVQVFDQ
+112 FMEVFEQ
-119 GREGS
+119 GRANS
-124 SFRPTS
+124 SFRPTGD
-130 EFAAAAQPLAEGEK
+130 FAAAARPLAEGEK

-158 GWNQASASGADYLEQ
+158 GWNQAAASGADYLEQ

-185 IPETVAVQAV
+185 VPETVEVQAV
-195 AEQMIQ
+195 AEQMIR

-215 DPIKAI
+215 DPTKAI
-221 IDKHP
+221 IEKHP
-226 EVMFLHLGDLEIFEN
+226 EIMFLHLGDLEIFEN

-253 YAAGRAAGSSTTS
+253 YAAGRAAGKVTKS

-308 CDPGKQVTAVKTMT
+308 CDPAKQVTAVNTMT
-322 DVGVDA
+322 DVGVDV

-343 ERAGAW
+343 ERAEVW

-377 AQVVHEIRTGVYRS
+377 AQIIHEIRTGVYRS

-406 PLGGGVSDETRQMV
+406 PFGGSVDDETRQLV

-441 QDGGVRIAEGETATD
+441 QDGGVRIADGETATD

>member
-6 FFKYRLP
+6 FTKIRLP
-13 YPAVLTAALAVI
+13 IPAVLTVALAVL
-25 VAALLACGGDAEPS
+25 VAAMLACGES
-39 TPPQAPETPTVAP
+39 ETPTPTSAPPALAP
-52 TSRPAVSATVNPG
+52 TA
-65 PRPTDV
+65 
-71 PSASTAPS
+71 
-79 ATDTPASEPTTVPSA
+79 
-94 PTLAPPTE
+94 TLAPPAPASLAAPSME
-102 EELGGGSPEL
+102 LLGGGSPDE
-112 FVQVFDQ
+112 FMEVFEQ
-119 GREGS
+119 GRANS
-124 SFRPTS
+124 SFRPTGD
-130 EFAAAAQPLAEGEK
+130 FAAAARPLAEGEN

-158 GWNQASASGADYLEQ
+158 GWNQAAASGADYLEQ
-173 VFSDVEVLRAEN
+173 VFPDVEVLRAEN
-185 IPETVAVQAV
+185 VPETVEVQAV
-195 AEQMIQ
+195 AEQMIR

-215 DPIKAI
+215 DPTKAI
-221 IDKHP
+221 IEKHP
-226 EVMFLHLGDLEIFEN
+226 EIMFLHLGDLEIFEN

-253 YAAGRAAGSSTTS
+253 YAAGRAAGKVTKS

-308 CDPGKQVTAVKTMT
+308 CDPAKQVTAVNTMT
-322 DVGVDA
+322 DAGVDV

-343 ERAGAW
+343 ERAEVW

-377 AQVVHEIRTGVYRS
+377 AQIIHEIRTGVYRS

-406 PLGGGVSDETRQMV
+406 PFGGSVDDETRQLV

-441 QDGGVRIAEGETATD
+441 QDGGVRIADGETATD

>member
-6 FFKYRLP
+6 LTKLRP
-13 YPAVLTAALAVI
+13 PTMPAALTALLI
-25 VAALLACGGDAEPS
+25 VLIAALPACGGEAQPTATADIPATFVPDLALPS
-39 TPPQAPETPTVAP
+39 RE
-52 TSRPAVSATVNPG
+52 
-65 PRPTDV
+65 
-71 PSASTAPS
+71 
-79 ATDTPASEPTTVPSA
+79 
-94 PTLAPPTE
+94 L
-102 EELGGGSPEL
+102 LGGGSPQR
-112 FVQVFDQ
+112 FINVFDE
-119 GREGS
+119 GRVNS
-124 SFRPTS
+124 PFRPTR
-130 EFAAAAQPLAEGEK
+130 EFAAAARPLGEGEK

-158 GWNQASASGADYLEQ
+158 GWNQAAAAGADYVEQ
-173 VFSDVEVLRAEN
+173 NLPDVEVLRAEN
-185 IPETVAVQAV
+185 IPETVEVQAV
-195 AEQMIQ
+195 AEQMIR

-215 DPIKAI
+215 GPTKAI
-221 IDKHP
+221 LDKHP
-226 EVMFLHLGDLEIFEN
+226 EVVFLHLGDLEIYEN

-253 YAAGRAAGSSTTS
+253 YAAGRAAGKTTKS

-308 CDPGKQVTAVKTMT
+308 CDPGKQVTAVKTMA
-322 DVGVDA
+322 DAGVDV

-334 CTKTVVEAA
+334 CTKTVIEAA
-343 ERAGAW
+343 ERAGVW

-357 SAAAPNYWITG
+357 SPAAPNYWITG
-368 ATWNWGPIM
+368 VAWNWGPIM
-377 AQVVHEIRTGVYRS
+377 AQVIHEIRTGVYRS

-406 PLGGGVSDETRQMV
+406 PFGNSVPRETQKLV

-426 LRDGSISPFTGPIYD
+426 LRDRSISPFTGPVYD
-441 QDGGVRIAEGETATD
+441 QDGEIRIDKGKTATD

-464 LAQGIVGRTN
+464 LVQGVVGRTN

>member
-1 MLSGL
+1 MPSGL
-6 FFKYRLP
+6 FSRFRQL
-13 YPAVLTAALAVI
+13 YPAVLTAAVAVLAL
-25 VAALLACGGDAEPS
+25 ALLACGDSQTPTAEPPTATAVAETATEPPGPDPTDAS
-39 TPPQAPETPTVAP
+39 PQAPSLPL
-52 TSRPAVSATVNPG
+52 
-65 PRPTDV
+65 
-71 PSASTAPS
+71 PSV
-79 ATDTPASEPTTVPSA
+79 EQ
-94 PTLAPPTE
+94 
-102 EELGGGSPEL
+102 LGGGSPEL
-112 FVQVFDQ
+112 FIQVFDQ

-124 SFRPTS
+124 SLRPTG

-151 VGSQRDL
+151 VGSQQDL
-158 GWNQASASGADYLEQ
+158 GWNQAAASGADYLEQ
-173 VFSDVEVLRAEN
+173 VFDYVEVLRAEN
-185 IPETVAVQAV
+185 IPETAEVQAV
-195 AEQMIQ
+195 AEQMIEQ
-201 DGATIVIP
+201 GATIVIP

-253 YAAGRAAGSSTTS
+253 YAAGRAAGTATTS

-278 SSLLNINAFHLGA
+278 SSMLNINAFHLGA

-308 CDPGKQVTAVKTMT
+308 CDPAKQVTAVNTMT
-322 DVGVDA
+322 DAGVDV

-343 ERAGAW
+343 EREGVW

-377 AQVVHEIRTGVYRS
+377 AQIVHEIRTGVYQS

-396 GIEAGWAKLA
+396 GIDAGWAKLA
-406 PLGGGVSDETRQMV
+406 EFGSGVDEETRQLV
-420 LDTVEG
+420 LDTVDG

-441 QDGGVRIAEGETATD
+441 QDGEVRIAGGETATD
-456 EYLQGVDW
+456 EYLQGVNW

>member
-6 FFKYRLP
+6 FTNIRLP
-13 YPAVLTAALAVI
+13 YSAVLTAILAVL
-25 VAALLACGGDAEPS
+25 VAALLACGGDEEAPAS
-39 TPPQAPETPTVAP
+39 TPVPVE
-52 TSRPAVSATVNPG
+52 
-65 PRPTDV
+65 PTD
-71 PSASTAPS
+71 APS
-79 ATDTPASEPTTVPSA
+79 M
-94 PTLAPPTE
+94 PTLELPTLE
-102 EELGGGSPEL
+102 QLGGGSPER
-112 FVQVFDQ
+112 FIQVFDE

-124 SFRPTS
+124 SFRPTG
-130 EFAAAAQPLAEGEK
+130 EFSAAAMPLAEGEK

-151 VGSQRDL
+151 VGSQQDL
-158 GWNQASASGADYLEQ
+158 GWNQAAASGADYLEQ
-173 VFSDVEVLRAEN
+173 VFPDVEVLRAEEV
-185 IPETVAVQAV
+185 PETAEVQAV
-195 AEQMIQ
+195 AEQMIAQ
-201 DGATIVIP
+201 GATIVIP

-215 DPIKAI
+215 DPIKAM

-226 EVMFLHLGDLEIFEN
+226 QVMFLHLGDLEIFEN

-253 YAAGRAAGSSTTS
+253 YAAGRAAASATES

-291 QSVNPD
+291 RSVNPD

-322 DVGVDA
+322 DGGVDV

-343 ERAGAW
+343 ERAGVW

-377 AQVVHEIRTGVYRS
+377 AQVVQEIRTGVYRS

-396 GIEAGWAKLA
+396 GIEAGWARLA
-406 PLGGGVSDETRQMV
+406 PFGDGVPEQTKQLV

-441 QDGGVRIAEGETATD
+441 QDGDARIPEGETAAD
-456 EYLQGVDW
+456 EYLQGIDW
-464 LAQGIVGRTN
+464 LVQGVVGRTN

>member
-6 FFKYRLP
+6 FTRKRFP
-13 YPAVLTAALAVI
+13 IPAVLTAVLAVM
-25 VAALLACGGDAEPS
+25 VAAMLACGEAEP
-39 TPPQAPETPTVAP
+39 TPTPVPESPPPAADLALP
-52 TSRPAVSATVNPG
+52 TM
-65 PRPTDV
+65 
-71 PSASTAPS
+71 
-79 ATDTPASEPTTVPSA
+79 EQ
-94 PTLAPPTE
+94 
-102 EELGGGSPEL
+102 LGGGSPQEFL
-112 FVQVFDQ
+112 RVFDD
-119 GREGS
+119 GRAGS
-124 SFRPTS
+124 SFRPTG

-158 GWNQASASGADYLEQ
+158 GWNQAAASGADYVERMLP
-173 VFSDVEVLRAEN
+173 DVEVIRAEN
-185 IPETVAVQAV
+185 IPETVEVQAV
-195 AEQMIQ
+195 AEQMIA
-201 DGATIVIP
+201 DGASIVIP
-209 TSFGYS
+209 TSFGHS
-215 DPIKAI
+215 GPTKAI
-221 IDKHP
+221 LEKHP
-226 EVMFLHLGDLEIFEN
+226 EVMFLHLGDLEIYEN

-253 YAAGRAAGSSTTS
+253 YAAGRAAGKTTKS

-278 SSLLNINAFHLGA
+278 SSMLNINAFHLGA

-322 DVGVDA
+322 DAGVDV

-343 ERAGAW
+343 ERAGVW

-377 AQVVHEIRTGVYRS
+377 AQIIHEIRTGVYRS

-406 PLGGGVSDETRQMV
+406 PFGSQVPEDTRQLV

-426 LRDGSISPFTGPIYD
+426 LRDGSIQPFTGPVYD
-441 QDGGVRIAEGETATD
+441 QDGGVRIAEGEVATD
-456 EYLQGVDW
+456 EFLQGVDW
-464 LAQGIVGRTN
+464 LVQGVVGRTN

>member
-6 FFKYRLP
+6 LTKLRTPILP
-13 YPAVLTAALAVI
+13 AALTASLVVLAV
-25 VAALLACGGDAEPS
+25 ALVACGEALPTATE
-39 TPPQAPETPTVAP
+39 APLA
-52 TSRPAVSATVNPG
+52 PG
-65 PRPTDV
+65 PTATAV
-71 PSASTAPS
+71 PAGFVPDLPLPS
-79 ATDTPASEPTTVPSA
+79 KEQ
-94 PTLAPPTE
+94 
-102 EELGGGSPEL
+102 LGGGSPQG
-112 FVQVFDQ
+112 FIKVFDE
-119 GREGS
+119 GRAGS
-124 SFRPTS
+124 AFRATS
-130 EFAAAAQPLAEGEK
+130 EFAVAAEPLEEGEK

-158 GWNQASASGADYLEQ
+158 GWNQAAAAGADYVEQ
-173 VFSDVEVLRAEN
+173 TLPNVEVIRAEN
-185 IPETVAVQAV
+185 IPETVEVQAV
-195 AEQMIQ
+195 AEQMIR
-201 DGATIVIP
+201 DGASIVIP

-215 DPIKAI
+215 DPTKAI
-221 IDKHP
+221 LEKHP
-226 EVMFLHLGDLEIFEN
+226 EVMFLHLGDLEIYEN
-241 YGSFFANIWQLE
+241 YSSFFANIWQLE
-253 YAAGRAAGSSTTS
+253 YAAGRAAGETTQS

-278 SSLLNINAFHLGA
+278 STMLNINAFHLGA
-291 QSVNPD
+291 RSVNPD

-322 DVGVDA
+322 DAGVDV

-334 CTKTVVEAA
+334 CTKTVIEAA
-343 ERAGAW
+343 ERAGVW

-377 AQVVHEIRTGVYRS
+377 AQVIHEIRTGAYQS

-406 PLGGGVSDETRQMV
+406 PFGDSVPEETRQLV

-426 LRDGSISPFTGPIYD
+426 LRDGSIQPFTGPIHD
-441 QDGGVRIAEGETATD
+441 QDGEVRIAEGEIATD

-464 LAQGIVGRTN
+464 LVQGVVGRTN

>member
-6 FFKYRLP
+6 LTKLRP
-13 YPAVLTAALAVI
+13 PTTPAVLTASLAVL
-25 VAALLACGGDAEPS
+25 VAVLLACGGEAQP
-39 TPPQAPETPTVAP
+39 TATQAP
-52 TSRPAVSATVNPG
+52 
-65 PRPTDV
+65 
-71 PSASTAPS
+71 
-79 ATDTPASEPTTVPSA
+79 
-94 PTLAPPTE
+94 LAPPPTATAIPPGFVPDLDLPSIE
-102 EELGGGSPEL
+102 LLGGGSPQK
-112 FVQVFDQ
+112 FIQVFDD
-119 GREGS
+119 GRANS
-124 SFRPTS
+124 SFRPTG
-130 EFAAAAQPLAEGEK
+130 EFAAAAKPLGEGEK

-158 GWNQASASGADYLEQ
+158 GWNQAAAAGADYVEQ
-173 VFSDVEVLRAEN
+173 TLPDVEILRAEN
-185 IPETVAVQAV
+185 IPETVEVQAV
-195 AEQMIQ
+195 AEQMIR

-215 DPIKAI
+215 DPTKAI
-221 IDKHP
+221 LEKHP
-226 EVMFLHLGDLEIFEN
+226 EIVFLHLGDLEIYEN

-253 YAAGRAAGSSTTS
+253 YAAGLAAGKTTKS

-278 SSLLNINAFHLGA
+278 PSLLNINAFHLGA

-322 DVGVDA
+322 DAGVDV
-328 LSLQQD
+328 LSLHQD
-334 CTKTVVEAA
+334 CTKTVIEAA
-343 ERAGAW
+343 ERAGVWA
-349 VTGFHYDA
+349 TGFHYDA

-377 AQVVHEIRTGVYRS
+377 AQVIHEIRTGVYQS

-406 PLGGGVSDETRQMV
+406 PFGDSVPEETQKLV
-420 LDTVEG
+420 LDAVEG

-441 QDGGVRIAEGETATD
+441 QDGEIRIAEGEAATD

-464 LAQGIVGRTN
+464 LVQGVVGRTN